1 VNIVVYTFGV
11 ALPSAVSTYAEVRD
25 VALKCEQLGYDS
37 VWLNDHMYEGW
48 LPLEKHSQPYLDC
61 WTLLPALA
69 VSTKTIRLGTLVTS
83 NTFRHP
89 ALLAKMSTT
98 LDVIS
103 NGRLDMG
110 IGAGDL
116 PVEHET
122 YGIEYPPDRERIARL
137 REALHVILSMWKE
150 EKPRF
155 RGRFYEIREPPC
167 WPKPVQKP
175 HPPIWIGSISGKSR
189 IIRLAAEF
197 ADNFIVLG
205 GTPES
210 YKERMEILDG
220 FCHEIGRDPA
230 RIRRSWHGFVNITEK
245 QRTINK
251 TIREL
256 KAMANAGVQDFLLS
270 FEDRTDVGALRVFA
284 DKVLPAFS

>member
-1 VNIVVYTFGV
+1 MEHTFGV
-11 ALPSAVSTYAEVRD
+11 ALPSAVAAYSDVRD
-25 VALKCEQLGYDS
+25 VAVECERLGYDS

-48 LPLEKHSQPYLDC
+48 LPPEKHAHPYLDC

-69 VSTKTIRLGTLVTS
+69 VSTKSIRLGTLVTS

-103 NGRLDMG
+103 GGRLEMG

-122 YGIEYPPDRERIARL
+122 YGIEYPPDGERIARL
-137 REALHVILSMWKE
+137 REALQVIISMWTGKR
-150 EKPRF
+150 PRF
-155 RGRFYEIREPPC
+155 KGKFYEIKEPPC

-175 HPPIWIGSISGKSR
+175 HPPILIGSISGKSL
-189 IIRLAAEF
+189 IVNLAAEF
-197 ADNFIVLG
+197 ADNFNILG

-210 YKERMEILDG
+210 YREKMKIIDDYCR
-220 FCHEIGRDPA
+220 EIGRDPTVV
-230 RIRRSWHGFVNITEK
+230 RRSWHGFVNIK
-245 QRTINK
+245 DDKRSIKK
-251 TIREL
+251 TIADLE
-256 KAMANAGVQDFLLS
+256 AMAEAGVQDFLLA
-270 FEDRTDVGALRVFA
+270 FEDRTEIAALRVFA
-284 DKVLPAFS
+284 KNVLPVFE